1 MKKTFLKITV
11 IFLTM
16 ILCITCGMSVS
27 ARQMWMH
34 VNNNG
39 VQREVCQVWG
49 FDMLPVLD
57 IAGELGYQVA
67 FDGHEAVIYNDYN
80 AYGFKEGDAS
90 VYDYYGNWYGLD
102 VVPQYIK
109 GRFMIPAKF
118 FTDVLG
124 CSYVWDPAMDYLF
137 LNSDYMYN
145 VMINSPEYTM
155 AKKYHTNWLKQ
166 KARADLR
173 IPSYVDVD
181 CILGAP
187 YYWDGAGIYLTP
199 VRFYRNGEL
208 VACADFQT
216 DTYEMCRGIYSK
228 W

>member
-1 MKKTFLKITV
+1 MKKTGLRSIAMLL
-11 IFLTM
+11 IIM
-16 ILCITCGMSVS
+16 IGVVGGMPAY
-27 ARQMWMH
+27 ARQMWMQ
-34 VNNNG
+34 VNNVG

-124 CSYVWDPAMDYLF
+124 YSYVWDSTMDYLF
-137 LNSDYMYN
+137 LNSEYMYN
-145 VMINSPEYTM
+145 VMINSPEYAM
-155 AKKYHTNWLKQ
+155 AKKYHTTWLKE
-166 KARADLR
+166 KARKDLR

-181 CILGAP
+181 CIYGAP
-187 YYWDGAGIYLTP
+187 YYWEGAGIYLTP
-199 VRFYRNGEL
+199 VGFYHNGEL

-216 DTYEMCRGIYSK
+216 DTYEICRGIYSK